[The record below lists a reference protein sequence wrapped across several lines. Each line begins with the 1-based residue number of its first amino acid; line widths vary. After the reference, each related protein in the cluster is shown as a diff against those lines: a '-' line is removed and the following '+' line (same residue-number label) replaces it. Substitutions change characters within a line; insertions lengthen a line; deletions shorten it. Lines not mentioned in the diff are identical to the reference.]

1 MFPLI
6 GFGSF
11 VIKAFIIV
19 STMEELVLLF
29 NIISVA
35 CR

>member
-11 VIKAFIIV
+11 FIKALIIV

>member
-1 MFPLI
+1 MFPLV
-6 GFGSF
+6 GFSSF
-11 VIKAFIIV
+11 VIKALIIV